1 MNRRNF
7 LKFGGVFSATATT
20 GGIAALAKSVEQKSN
35 PLPKFTSGSILT
47 TESMNAMIE
56 RINKLESRIS

>member
-7 LKFGGVFSATATT
+7 LKLGGVLSATATT
-20 GGIAALAKSVEQKSN
+20 GGVAALATNAEQKSN

-56 RINKLESRIS
+56 RINNLESRIS